1 MKKLSMI
8 FAMLVLFASVS
19 MAQTNKTETVRF
31 ARGESS
37 AMLTRTIP
45 ANGSITFV
53 INARAGQ
60 TMGFTV
66 GYDFKDSDIVAS
78 LVPPGTTNVTWSGGP
93 KEPNEYEIQDTG
105 NHKLKV
111 KKTKRKPITITL
123 NLKIM

>member
-1 MKKLSMI
+1 MKKFNSILAI
-8 FAMLVLFASVS
+8 LFLFAGFAF
-19 MAQTNKTETVRF
+19 AQTNKTETVKF
-31 ARGESS
+31 ARGVSD

-78 LVPPGTTNVTWSGGP
+78 LVPPRTTNVTWSGGP
-93 KEPNEYEIQDTG
+93 KETNEYEIQDSG

-111 KKTKRKPITITL
+111 KNTTKKPITMTL
-123 NLKIM
+123 YLDIQ

>member
-111 KKTKRKPITITL
+111 KNTTRKPITMTL
-123 NLKIM
+123 YLDIM